1 MWRQF
6 YEGMDWVHLPL
17 FSLIF
22 FIAVFLGVTAWVLL
36 GRRGQDYDALSRLP
50 LAEPGAVISD
60 SRGARSHHELE

>member
-17 FSLIF
+17 FTLLLF
-22 FIAVFLGVTAWVLL
+22 FAVFLGVTAWVMFA
-36 GRRGQDYDALSRLP
+36 RRGQDYDALSRLP
-50 LAEPGAVISD
+50 LAEPGAMTSD